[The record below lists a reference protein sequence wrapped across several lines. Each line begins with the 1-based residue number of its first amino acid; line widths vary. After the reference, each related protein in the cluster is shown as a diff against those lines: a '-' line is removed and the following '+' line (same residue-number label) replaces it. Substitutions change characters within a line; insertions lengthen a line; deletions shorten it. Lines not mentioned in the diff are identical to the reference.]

1 MKIVLLIVRF
11 YKTQQH
17 YTLDFMS
24 SNCTHVQFPYA
35 LYSTCIYLY
44 VLHYLPVSY
53 YILFKYT
60 PCTFFFKN
68 WTNSS
73 SIY

>member
-24 SNCTHVQFPYA
+24 SNCTHVQFPYT

-60 PCTFFFKN
+60 LCTFFFR
-68 WTNSS
+68 
-73 SIY
+73 I